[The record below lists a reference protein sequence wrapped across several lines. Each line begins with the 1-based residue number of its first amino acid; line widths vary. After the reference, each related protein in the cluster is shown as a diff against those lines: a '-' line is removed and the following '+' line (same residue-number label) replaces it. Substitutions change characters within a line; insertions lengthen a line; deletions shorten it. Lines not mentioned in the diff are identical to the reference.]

1 MRQFDGYIKLLDAI
15 VHMAARDHRRAVRK
29 LRNNPEDKY
38 ALSTKDETERFFRS
52 DWFRFIAD
60 YEGEVPGAAPQ
71 DCGNYL
77 LHDLPMARLEA
88 AKYLREVLEQ
98 MTPAHM
104 EYPAKEV
111 D

>member
-1 MRQFDGYIKLLDAI
+1 MQD
-15 VHMAARDHRRAVRK
+15 
-29 LRNNPEDKY
+29 
-38 ALSTKDETERFFRS
+38 T
-52 DWFRFIAD
+52 FRFIAD

-88 AKYLREVLEQ
+88 AKYLHEVLEQ